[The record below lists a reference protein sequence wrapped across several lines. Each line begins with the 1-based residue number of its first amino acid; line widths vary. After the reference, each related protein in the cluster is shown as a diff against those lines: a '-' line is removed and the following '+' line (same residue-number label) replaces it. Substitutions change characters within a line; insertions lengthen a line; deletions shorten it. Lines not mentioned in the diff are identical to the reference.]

1 MLLIFF
7 NVLNGLNPFS
17 LSDFYSCLGGRKGLN
32 EEVPIILS
40 KSVSDLGYFWMGGG
54 HIHLKL
60 GLAVSDFVNTVKNVK
75 IMELSIPRNK

>member
-1 MLLIFF
+1 M
-7 NVLNGLNPFS
+7 
-17 LSDFYSCLGGRKGLN
+17 N